1 MPLVTWKPFRG
12 ARARLAAEIRD
23 LDEPSPA
30 WGLWACVVSVVLSV
44 GLLLADV
51 VVSND
56 IRLAGLSGLGLLAT
70 ALLGTRRQALISAAA
85 VAAVSVAEAVN
96 DPLGRPVLEAL
107 SLVTTALFVLATLLI
122 SRVRIQREQL
132 LAETRAVANA
142 VQNTLLQPF
151 PLTAGPM
158 KATGFYLAAQQGAR
172 VGGDIYE
179 VVDSP
184 YGVRILIGDVQGHG
198 LAALGAAH
206 AVLTAYREAAFHQP
220 DVVRLTEQMES
231 ALLRYNAAAS
241 VDGADMERFVTATVI
256 QAAPGGRTT
265 TVVCGHVPH
274 YVVAG
279 GRVTEI
285 AMSEPGLPLGLGPL
299 IGVPRTPLDSTVT
312 ADCVLVL
319 CTDGV
324 TEARD
329 RQGVFFPLTDTL
341 RELADLPPDE
351 LLERLRTAL
360 VQHSEGELLADDA
373 AVLLV
378 TAAPGDTAE
387 G

>member
-1 MPLVTWKPFRG
+1 MTWGPIRR
-12 ARARLAAEIRD
+12 ARARLTAEIRD

-30 WGLWACVVSVVLSV
+30 YGVWACVLSVVLSL
-44 GLLLADV
+44 GLLVTDV

-70 ALLGTRRQALISAAA
+70 AMLGTRRQAQIAATA
-85 VAAVSVAEAVN
+85 VAAVSIAEAVRT
-96 DPLGRPVLEAL
+96 PLGRPVLEAL
-107 SLVTTALFVLATLLI
+107 SLITTALFILATLLI
-122 SRVRIQREQL
+122 SRVRIQRERL

-151 PLTAGPM
+151 PLTAG
-158 KATGFYLAAQQGAR
+158 ALTADGFYLAAQQGAR

-220 DVVRLTEQMES
+220 DVVRLTEQMEA

-256 QAAPGGRTT
+256 QARPDGRTT

-274 YVVAG
+274 YVVTG
-279 GRVTEI
+279 GRVSEV
-285 AMSEPGLPLGLGPL
+285 AMNEPGLPLGLGPL
-299 IGVPRTPLDSTVT
+299 VGVPRTPLGSTMSP
-312 ADCVLVL
+312 DCVLVL

-329 RQGVFFPLTDTL
+329 RQGVFFPLPETL
-341 RELADLPPDE
+341 QELAGLPPDA

-360 VQHSEGELLADDA
+360 LQHSEGELLADDA
-373 AVLLV
+373 AVLVV
-378 TAAPGDTAE
+378 TAAPVGAPPE
-387 G
+387 